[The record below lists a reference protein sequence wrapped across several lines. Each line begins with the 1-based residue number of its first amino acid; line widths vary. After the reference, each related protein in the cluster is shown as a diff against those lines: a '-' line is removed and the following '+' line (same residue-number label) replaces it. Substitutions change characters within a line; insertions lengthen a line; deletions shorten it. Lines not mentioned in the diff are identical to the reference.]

1 MKSERKE
8 GEPVAKVC
16 DINCEEYKLG
26 QRIREFRLLRGL
38 TQDQLAE
45 LVGMERANISNYE
58 NGTKG
63 QMKYGTLLK
72 FSKALGVPVGVLL
85 GEEEDELMQKIR
97 LLNDDH
103 RFVIN
108 NVTDGL
114 LLKQGIRI
122 TA

>member
-1 MKSERKE
+1 M
-8 GEPVAKVC
+8 AKVC
-16 DINCEEYKLG
+16 DINSEEYKLG

-45 LVGMERANISNYE
+45 KVGMERANISNYE

-72 FSKALGVPVGVLL
+72 FSKALNAPVGILL
-85 GEEEDELMQKIR
+85 GEEEDELVGKIR
-97 LLNDDH
+97 LLNDEH
-103 RFVIN
+103 RFVIS
-108 NVTDGL
+108 NVADGL
-114 LLKQGIRI
+114 LLKQGVRI